1 MKNVTNKE
9 STDVEL
15 LAAVISASSSNA
27 SGQEAAIRLIH
38 RFGSLRSLLHA
49 DNRELLACRGIGQA
63 RLAVLRALPE
73 LARRYFEESLPMGEL
88 IRSPQDTE
96 TFLKA
101 RMQHLDHELFCCLYL
116 DNRHRVLRFDELF
129 RGTID
134 GTSVYPREVVK
145 EALAVNA
152 AAVILAHNHPSGVA
166 EPSQAD
172 ERITK
177 RLKSALDLVDI
188 RLLDHLIVGEGA
200 ATSLAS
206 RGLL

>member
-1 MKNVTNKE
+1 
-9 STDVEL
+9 
-15 LAAVISASSSNA
+15 
-27 SGQEAAIRLIH
+27 
-38 RFGSLRSLLHA
+38 
-49 DNRELLACRGIGQA
+49 
-63 RLAVLRALPE
+63 
-73 LARRYFEESLPMGEL
+73 
-88 IRSPQDTE
+88 
-96 TFLKA
+96 
-101 RMQHLDHELFCCLYL
+101 MQHLDHELFCCLYL

-145 EALAVNA
+145 EALLINA